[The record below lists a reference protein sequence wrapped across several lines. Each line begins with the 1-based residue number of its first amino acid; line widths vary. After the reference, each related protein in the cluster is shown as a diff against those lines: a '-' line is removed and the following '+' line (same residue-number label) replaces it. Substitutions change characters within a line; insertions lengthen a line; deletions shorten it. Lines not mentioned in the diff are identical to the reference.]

1 MRALR
6 SHAPQV
12 SGFQDLM
19 TTTLS
24 VSAPDALQHIPPIF
38 NITGAQD
45 QYAAKYVYTE
55 YNEDSSDIGLAIDER
70 YPKGPTLVYMEQL
83 DQPGN

>member
-1 MRALR
+1 MQALR

-19 TTTLS
+19 TSTLS
-24 VSAPDALQHIPPIF
+24 GSAPDALQHIPPIF
-38 NITGAQD
+38 NLTGAQD

-70 YPKGPTLVYMEQL
+70 YPKGPTLVYVEQL